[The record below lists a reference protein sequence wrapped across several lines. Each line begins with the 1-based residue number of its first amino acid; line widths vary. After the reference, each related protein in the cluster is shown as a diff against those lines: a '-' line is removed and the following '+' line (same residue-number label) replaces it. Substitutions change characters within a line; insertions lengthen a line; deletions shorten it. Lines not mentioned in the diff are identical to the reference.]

1 MSTNSNLHTPA
12 GNLKQEGKQAIRAA
26 ATSPL
31 MEKLIRLGYIARGL
45 VWGVIGILAFQV
57 ASGSGGALTNQQGA
71 IAAVGNAPGGKVL
84 LYVMLVGL
92 IGYALWGLIRAI
104 VDPLHQ
110 GKDTKGIAQR
120 VGFLVSGI
128 SYGLLAMATYGLITA
143 KATAASAGA
152 QNAQTQQTAAS
163 ILSQSWGPW
172 VVALV
177 GAIVIGIG
185 LLQIYTGFRH
195 NFNPQFQLAGRT
207 GTERIWLERL
217 GRFGTV
223 ARGAVFTLLGVFFFL
238 AAYNHNASEVQ
249 GIDGVLS
256 ALLHQSYGPWLLGIV
271 AAGLIAFG
279 IYSAMIK
286 RVVRAS

>member
-1 MSTNSNLHTPA
+1 MSTNSNIHRQA
-12 GNLKQEGKQAIRAA
+12 GNLKQEGKQVIRAA

-57 ASGSGGALTNQQGA
+57 ASGSGGVLTNQQGA
-71 IAAVGNAPGGKVL
+71 IVAVGNAPGGKVL
-84 LYVMLVGL
+84 LYVMLIGL
-92 IGYALWGLIRAI
+92 IGYALWGLVRAI

-110 GKDTKGIAQR
+110 GKDAKGIAQR
-120 VGFLVSGI
+120 IGFLVSGI

-143 KATAASAGA
+143 KTTAASAGA

-177 GAIVIGIG
+177 GVIVIGIG
-185 LLQIYTGFRH
+185 LLQIYAGFRR

-217 GRFGTV
+217 GRFGTA
-223 ARGAVFTLLGVFFFL
+223 ARGVVFTLLGVFFFL
-238 AAYNHNASEVQ
+238 AAYYHNASQVQ

-256 ALLHQSYGPWLLGIV
+256 ALLHQSYGAWLLGII

-286 RVVRAS
+286 RVVRA

>member
-57 ASGSGGALTNQQGA
+57 ASGSGGALADQQGA
-71 IAAVGNAPGGKVL
+71 IAALGSAPAGKIL

-92 IGYALWGLIRAI
+92 VGYALWGLIRAV
-104 VDPLHQ
+104 VDPLHL
-110 GKDTKGIAQR
+110 GNDPKDIALR
-120 VGFLVSGI
+120 LGYLISGI
-128 SYGLLAMATYGLITA
+128 SYGLLALATYGLVTA
-143 KATAASAGA
+143 GASAARNGA
-152 QNAQTQQTAAS
+152 QNAQIQQTMAS

-177 GAIVIGIG
+177 AVIVIGVG
-185 LLQIYTGFRH
+185 LAQIYQGFHR
-195 NFNPQFQLAGRT
+195 NFNRQFQLAART
-207 GTERIWLERL
+207 ANERIWIERL

-223 ARGAVFTLLGVFFFL
+223 ARGVVFTLIGVFLFL
-238 AAYNHNASEVQ
+238 AAYHHNASQAQ
-249 GIDGVLS
+249 GIDGVLA
-256 ALLHQSYGPWLLGIV
+256 ALLHQAYGPWLLGIV

-286 RVVRAS
+286 RVVRA